1 MYSTSSI
8 VHHREN
14 IFGYLFVLGRS
25 IALVNNEIK
34 NLATPSIS
42 YEMGDLISS
51 SPISL
56 GRAFNLEEVL
66 KSSYVSA
73 RQI

>member
-1 MYSTSSI
+1 MD
-8 VHHREN
+8 
-14 IFGYLFVLGRS
+14 
-25 IALVNNEIK
+25 NEIK
-34 NLATPSIS
+34 NLATPSIP

-56 GRAFNLEEVL
+56 ARAFNLEEVL